1 MRIPKEIIE
10 KIRIEADIVEII
22 GEYVN
27 LKRRG
32 SNFLGLCP
40 FHNEKTPSF
49 TVSHDKGI
57 YKCFGCQKS
66 GNVFTFL
73 QEYHSITYVESVEQL
88 ANKLNIHIP
97 KEHQQDFQEQS
108 KTELALKSLKISGDI
123 YYKNLHSVEGKTAM
137 RYFIGRGIRQETI
150 DKFQLGYSSD
160 SWTDVMNILQNEGI
174 KEENMLDSGL
184 IIKNDN
190 GRIYDRFRGRVMF
203 PIKDFLGRIIGFGA
217 RQLIDDKEQPK
228 YINSPQSLVYDKSK
242 VLFGLFD
249 AKNSIRAKNH
259 AIVVEGYLDVLQM
272 HQYGFENAVAPCGT
286 SLTGTHL
293 DLLSRYTKKVILL
306 FDADNAG
313 RNATE
318 KSIEAALYKGF
329 EVSICELPQG
339 EDPDSFLRDN
349 GTAQFQTALENSLDF
364 TEYLF
369 SIYKQEGKINSPAD
383 KTYSLRKILR
393 LISLIPDPLQHDFYI
408 SNVAKLFE
416 MSEYQ
421 LQKIYN
427 EKSKIEIKV
436 IKEKE
441 REYEYDNQKNEV
453 ADLQLSDVID
463 QLKADTKPKE
473 FLKKIMPEESYLIKL
488 SLKGLDN
495 LSTLID
501 KYEVSSEIFI
511 NEEAKQL
518 FDVIL
523 NFCENEDIL
532 NDIMDSEEL
541 PSYLKEVIGELAI
554 DELKESDIWYQR
566 FENTKPIV
574 DEDKMISEVINRLNY
589 TTICNKVNE
598 LKTLIG
604 YEQSNMNLLIE
615 LNELMKEKN
624 RLSKFIN
631 NI

>member
-10 KIRIEADIVEII
+10 KIRLEADIVEVVS
-22 GEYVN
+22 EYVN
-27 LKRRG
+27 LRKRG
-32 SNFLGLCP
+32 TNFLGLCP
-40 FHNEKTPSF
+40 FHTEKTPSF
-49 TVSHDKGI
+49 TVSPDKGI

-88 ANKLNIHIP
+88 AHKLNINIP
-97 KEHQQDFQEQS
+97 KEHQQDFKEQS
-108 KTELALKSLKISGDI
+108 KTEIALKALKLSGDI

-137 RYFIGRGIRQETI
+137 RYFIGRGIKQETI
-150 DKFQLGYSSD
+150 DKFTLGYSAD
-160 SWTDVMNILQNEGI
+160 SWSDLMNVLQNEGI
-174 KEENMLDSGL
+174 SEAGLLDCGL
-184 IIKNDN
+184 IIKNES
-190 GRIYDRFRGRVMF
+190 GRLYDRFRGRVMF
-203 PIKDFLGRIIGFGA
+203 PIRDFLGRIIGYGA

-249 AKNSIRAKNH
+249 AKNSIRAKGS

-272 HQYGFENAVAPCGT
+272 HQFGFDNAVAPCGT
-286 SLTGTHL
+286 SLTATHL
-293 DLLSRYTKKVILL
+293 DLLGRYTKKVILL

-329 EVSICELPQG
+329 EVNICELPQG

-349 GTAQFQTALENSLDF
+349 GVSIFQEALNNSLDF

-369 SIYKQEGKINSPAD
+369 RIYKEEGKLNSPAD

-408 SNVAKLFE
+408 GNVAKLFE

-427 EKSKIEIKV
+427 EKTKIEINV

-441 REYEYDNQKNEV
+441 REFEYNNQRVTDSELK
-453 ADLQLSDVID
+453 LTDVIE
-463 QLKADTKPKE
+463 QLNPIAKPKE
-473 FLKKIMPEESYLIKL
+473 FISKIMPEEIYLLKL
-488 SLKGLDN
+488 SLKGMDN

-511 NEEAKQL
+511 SDEAKQL

-523 NFCENEDIL
+523 NFCESEDFLNE
-532 NDIMDSEEL
+532 IMDSEEL
-541 PSYLKEVIGELAI
+541 PVYFKEVFGELAI
-554 DELKESDIWYQR
+554 DDLKESDVWYQR
-566 FENTKPIV
+566 FDNTKPIV
-574 DEDKMISEVINRLNY
+574 NEDKMINEVINRLNY
-589 TTICNKVNE
+589 ISINKKVDE
-598 LKTLIG
+598 LRTLIG
-604 YEQSNMNLLIE
+604 YEPTNMNLLIE
-615 LNELMKEKN
+615 LNELTKEKN
-624 RLSKFIN
+624 RLSKFISAN
-631 NI
+631 